1 MLLTAVQGIR
11 ESLGFDDMTDINFAI
26 EAALQAAEPQLAAQ
40 LGTSFARKAVTD
52 TFFVP
57 RPGYEDGRHV
67 QTEFRL
73 SRGLVVPTPVAI
85 RAYDPQ
91 LIDTDARAVEG
102 VRYDLDK
109 GIGRDW
115 VTHYEGEYV
124 RFSYE
129 AGFEVGASPESYE
142 LTQVPNW
149 LQEAAKLLALLHLA
163 DSPTLTEANVKL
175 EKLMLSQQLKALLSD
190 HIRYAPMA
198 LLPM

>member
-1 MLLTAVQGIR
+1 MLPNR
-11 ESLGFDDMTDINFAI
+11 SLPRSWGR
-26 EAALQAAEPQLAAQ
+26 
-40 LGTSFARKAVTD
+40 SFARTAVTD

-91 LIDTDARAVEG
+91 LIDTDGRAVEG
-102 VRYDLDK
+102 VHYDLDK

-115 VTHYEGEYV
+115 LTHYEGEYV

-129 AGFEVGASPESYE
+129 AGFEVGAEPQSSSSPRCRTGCRRPQSCWRCCT
-142 LTQVPNW
+142 LPN
-149 LQEAAKLLALLHLA
+149 
-163 DSPTLTEANVKL
+163 SPTLTEANVML
-175 EKLMLSQQLKALLSD
+175 EKMMLSTQLKALLSG